1 MKSVVIL
8 SVIMLRVI
16 MLSVIMLS
24 AIIQSVVAPNEI
36 RLLKTEVGL
45 VFLVT
50 YGRNWRYPL
59 ILYFLMSF
67 INN

>member
-1 MKSVVIL
+1 
-8 SVIMLRVI
+8 MLRVI
-16 MLSVIMLS
+16 MLGVIMLS

-50 YGRNWRYPL
+50 YGRN
-59 ILYFLMSF
+59 
-67 INN
+67 